1 MVEPPVFSLS
11 DHCWDLIFTFL
22 NDGSEGEHNHNY
34 LKSLSIVSK
43 EFLSITNRLRY
54 SLTIYVSTR
63 PFLHRLFKRFTNL
76 TSLDLTC
83 FCGDLDALL
92 SQISCFRLKL
102 TSLDISNQPTIPVIG
117 LRAFSIKITTLTS
130 LVCSNIESIYG
141 TDLFLIAECFP
152 LLEEL
157 DLSNPGEFA
166 NYVNFLD
173 GLDALSLALF
183 KLRKINLSG
192 HCYVNDLSLLHLCK
206 NCEFL
211 EEVMMMNCSLLTHHG
226 IAYAIRER
234 RQTLR
239 SLSIR
244 WRSAGSNDVISSPF
258 IDSLVSLMGLTSLD
272 LSSSHISDMLLTS
285 IAMRGLP
292 LRRLVLQNCT
302 GYSYVGIFSLLS
314 KCQGIKHLDLQKAE
328 FLNDHHVVELSLF
341 LGGLMSINLSDSRNL
356 TNLALFALVGH
367 CSSLNEII
375 MEYTTIGKETI
386 ENSNSLMDFVLNP
399 QLKFLHLAYSSC
411 LKDESIKIF
420 ASIFPNLQL
429 LDLSNCKDITEE
441 GIYQILRRCCKI
453 RHLNLTSCLRVKL
466 HGMNFEVPQ
475 LKVLNLSYTS
485 IDDKTLYVISKSCFG
500 LLQLLLES
508 CKNVTNSGVE
518 NVVEHCTQLR
528 EINLENCNKVFVNI
542 VDMVFLRP
550 SLRKIT
556 APPHYH
562 LSDENKEL
570 LSRHGCLVG

>member
-1 MVEPPVFSLS
+1 
-11 DHCWDLIFTFL
+11 
-22 NDGSEGEHNHNY
+22 
-34 LKSLSIVSK
+34 
-43 EFLSITNRLRY
+43 
-54 SLTIYVSTR
+54 
-63 PFLHRLFKRFTNL
+63 
-76 TSLDLTC
+76 
-83 FCGDLDALL
+83 
-92 SQISCFRLKL
+92 
-102 TSLDISNQPTIPVIG
+102 
-117 LRAFSIKITTLTS
+117 
-130 LVCSNIESIYG
+130 
-141 TDLFLIAECFP
+141 

-166 NYVNFLD
+166 HHINFLD

-192 HCYVNDLSLLHLCK
+192 HCYVNDSSLLNLCK

-211 EEVMMMNCSLLTHHG
+211 EEVKMLNCSLLTHHG

-272 LSSSHISDMLLTS
+272 LSSSRISDKLLTS
-285 IAMRGLP
+285 IATRGLP
-292 LRRLVLQNCT
+292 LRKLILLNCT

-314 KCQGIKHLDLQKAE
+314 KCQGIQHLDLQKAE

-341 LGGLMSINLSDSRNL
+341 LGGLMSINLSDSGNF
-356 TNLALFALVGH
+356 TNLALFALVGN
-367 CSSLNEII
+367 CSSLSEIR

-386 ENSNSLMDFVLNP
+386 ENSNSLMDFVVSP

-429 LDLSNCKDITEE
+429 LDLSNCNDISEE

-466 HGMNFEVPQ
+466 HGMNFEIPQ
-475 LKVLNLSYTS
+475 LKVLNLSYTG
-485 IDDKTLYVISKSCFG
+485 IDDKTLYVISKSCCG

-508 CKNVTNSGVE
+508 CKNVTENGVE
-518 NVVEHCTQLR
+518 HVLENCTELR
-528 EINLENCNKVFVNI
+528 EINLGYCNKVFVSI
-542 VDMVFLRP
+542 VDMVILRP

-556 APPHYH
+556 APPYYR

-570 LSRHGCLVG
+570 LSRHGCLVD

>member
-1 MVEPPVFSLS
+1 
-11 DHCWDLIFTFL
+11 
-22 NDGSEGEHNHNY
+22 
-34 LKSLSIVSK
+34 
-43 EFLSITNRLRY
+43 
-54 SLTIYVSTR
+54 
-63 PFLHRLFKRFTNL
+63 
-76 TSLDLTC
+76 
-83 FCGDLDALL
+83 
-92 SQISCFRLKL
+92 
-102 TSLDISNQPTIPVIG
+102 TIPAIG
-117 LRAFSIKITTLTS
+117 LRAFSKKITTLIS

-166 NYVNFLD
+166 NHVNFLD

-192 HCYVNDLSLLHLCK
+192 HCYVNDSSLLHLCK

-211 EEVMMMNCSLLTHHG
+211 EQVMMMNCSLLTHHG

-244 WRSAGSNDVISSPF
+244 WRSYGSNDIISSHF
-258 IDSLVSLMGLTSLD
+258 VDSLANLKGLTSLD
-272 LSSSHISDMLLTS
+272 LSSSRISDKLLTS

-292 LRRLVLQNCT
+292 LRKLVLQNCT

-314 KCQGIKHLDLQKAE
+314 KCQGIQHLDLQKAE
-328 FLNDHHVVELSLF
+328 FLNDHHVVKLSLF
-341 LGGLMSINLSDSRNL
+341 LGGLMSINLSDSGNL
-356 TNLALFALVGH
+356 TNLALCALVGN
-367 CSSLNEII
+367 CSSLSEIR
-375 MEYTTIGKETI
+375 MEYTTIGKETV
-386 ENSNSLMDFVLNP
+386 ENSNSLMDFVV
-399 QLKFLHLAYSSC
+399 Q
-411 LKDESIKIF
+411 
-420 ASIFPNLQL
+420 
-429 LDLSNCKDITEE
+429 
-441 GIYQILRRCCKI
+441 
-453 RHLNLTSCLRVKL
+453 
-466 HGMNFEVPQ
+466 GMNFEVPQ

-485 IDDKTLYVISKSCFG
+485 IDDKTLYVISKSCCG

-508 CKNVTNSGVE
+508 CKNVTKNGVE
-518 NVVEHCTQLR
+518 HVVENCTQLR
-528 EINLENCNKVFVNI
+528 EINLGYCNNINFVNI

-556 APPHYH
+556 LPPHYR
-562 LSDENKEL
+562 LSDEDKEL